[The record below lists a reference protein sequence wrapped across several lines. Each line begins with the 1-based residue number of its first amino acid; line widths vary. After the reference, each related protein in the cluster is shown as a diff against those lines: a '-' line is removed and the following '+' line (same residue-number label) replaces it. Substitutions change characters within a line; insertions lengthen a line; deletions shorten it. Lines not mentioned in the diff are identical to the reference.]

1 MQTATRLKRVLLSFA
16 AAISLVSAAQS
27 QSTPGVV
34 KRVAW
39 SRPITLVSFTPN
51 RTTPMNFQGTDLR
64 ATARGTAQVR
74 MERGNAQIDA
84 RFQELLPPTTLGPE
98 YTCYVLWAVTS
109 EGNTFNL
116 GEVALDGESGRIR
129 ASVPLQAFAMFV
141 TAEPYFAIASPSNVV
156 VLENVK
162 ADRTTGTISTVTPRF
177 ELVEKGEYFAAGLEP
192 FIWDSRQPRDLF
204 QARNA
209 VRIAEWQGAA
219 QYAPSALADA
229 KQVLQQAELEDQ
241 RRGNNRSRVI
251 QSSRQ
256 AAQLAEGARV
266 TAERGMLAERLERE
280 RIEAAER
287 AAAAEASRIA
297 AAEEAERQTRAR
309 AEAEAARQQ
318 AEIARHEAEAAR
330 LAAEDA
336 RSNAAGE
343 AEVARLAAD
352 QARQMLEQAQAE
364 MQRLEAERQELR
376 QRLLDQFNMILE
388 TRDTARGLIL
398 NMGDVLF
405 DIGKSELRFE
415 AREKLA
421 RLSGLLLAHPELTLE
436 IEGHTD
442 STGSDELNQTL
453 SEQRAEGVRSYLVS
467 QGVAAESVTA
477 RGLGKTAPIASNDTA
492 GGRQQNRRVEI
503 IVSGEALGQSVE
515 QLQ

>member
-1 MQTATRLKRVLLSFA
+1 MQPATRLNRVLLSFA
-16 AAISLVSAAQS
+16 AAISLVNAAQA

-34 KRVAW
+34 KKVAW
-39 SRPITLVSFTPN
+39 DRPITLVSFTPN

-64 ATARGTAQVR
+64 ATARGTAQVK
-74 MERGNAQIDA
+74 MERGNAQIEA
-84 RFQELLPPTTLGPE
+84 RFQELLPPPTLGPE

-116 GEVALDGESGRIR
+116 GEIAMDGERGQIR

-156 VLENVK
+156 VMENVK

-177 ELVEKGEYFAAGLEP
+177 DLVEKGEYFAAGLEP

-229 KQVLQQAELEDQ
+229 RQVLQQAELEDQ

-256 AAQLAEGARV
+256 AVQLAEGARV
-266 TAERGMLAERLERE
+266 SAERRMLAERVERE

-297 AAEEAERQTRAR
+297 AAEEAERQGRAR

-330 LAAEDA
+330 LAAESA
-336 RSNAAGE
+336 RSSAAGE
-343 AEVARLAAD
+343 AEVARIAAE

-376 QRLLDQFNMILE
+376 QRLLNQFNMILE

-421 RLSGLLLAHPELTLE
+421 RLSGLLLAHPELTME
-436 IEGHTD
+436 F
-442 STGSDELNQTL
+442 
-453 SEQRAEGVRSYLVS
+453 
-467 QGVAAESVTA
+467 
-477 RGLGKTAPIASNDTA
+477 
-492 GGRQQNRRVEI
+492 
-503 IVSGEALGQSVE
+503 
-515 QLQ
+515 